1 MDSEE
6 FQGILSRTRSG
17 DAQSFAVLYQAIHP
31 GLLRF
36 LRSQDA
42 GNAEDAASETW
53 LDVARGL
60 DGFTGGESDFR
71 AWVFTIGRRK
81 AIDHVRVE
89 MRRPTVPLPETE
101 EIGLL
106 EPDAAELVER
116 ADGTKE
122 ALALIGR
129 LSPDQ
134 AEVVLLRV
142 LAGLDNNEVAKVL
155 GKTSGAV
162 RVLAHRGLRRLG
174 VMLEQSATREEV

>member
-1 MDSEE
+1 MDGEDFE
-6 FQGILSRTRSG
+6 VLLARTREG
-17 DAQSFAVLYQAIHP
+17 DAESFTALYRAIHP

-36 LRSQDA
+36 LLSQNPSH
-42 GNAEDAASETW
+42 GEDAASETW

-71 AWVFTIGRRK
+71 AWIFTIGRRK
-81 AIDHVRVE
+81 IIDQIRGEV
-89 MRRPTVPLPETE
+89 RRPTQPWPDPDDV
-101 EIGLL
+101 GLFA
-106 EPDAAELVER
+106 PDSAELVER
-116 ADGTKE
+116 ADATRA
-122 ALALIGR
+122 ALALVGR

-142 LAGLDNNEVAKVL
+142 LAGLDNNEVAAVL

-174 VMLEQSATREEV
+174 AMLAQSTEREEV